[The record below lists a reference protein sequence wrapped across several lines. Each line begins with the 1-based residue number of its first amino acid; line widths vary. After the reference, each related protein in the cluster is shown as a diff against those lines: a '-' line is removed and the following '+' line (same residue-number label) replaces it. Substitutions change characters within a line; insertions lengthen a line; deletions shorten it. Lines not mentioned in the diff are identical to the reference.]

1 MGPTCELASRGREIH
16 MGRQSK
22 GEIGTEEGSGLLT
35 QSSRVNRFHLNQ
47 FTMVW
52 LREVRYAGQFKC
64 LRALLQH

>member
-1 MGPTCELASRGREIH
+1 

-35 QSSRVNRFHLNQ
+35 QSGRVNRFHLNQ